1 MLLLKLAWR
10 NVLRNKRRTILS
22 GTAVGICLAALVF
35 MDALWI
41 GMLDSMIRSATDTF
55 MGQGQIHREGFRG
68 NIEVEKTIN
77 DSGAVLSILAEE
89 ELLEGF
95 SPRTISFGMISSAAN
110 ASGVILY
117 GIDPE
122 TEREI
127 SKLDEALTSGD
138 YVPTDGDRVNRILI
152 GYKLAET
159 LEAGLGDRLVVT
171 VAQAHTGELSQE
183 MFRVGGIFNFGVRE
197 VDSGMAYIN
206 LKKAQGL
213 LGLGDEVH
221 EIALRF
227 RDIDSAGDK
236 SLPFWKKYSTNGNEA
251 AGWKVLMPELES
263 VIEMSDFGTYISLGL
278 IFGIIVLIVM
288 NTLFMSLYERMFEFG
303 VLRAIGTRPLRMAAI
318 ILLEAA
324 SLSFISILIGS
335 VFGLAFTWYY
345 SVHGID
351 YLGIEFAGV
360 TLRELLY
367 PVLSIKQ
374 YTVFPFWMLIFSLIA
389 AIYPAVYAAKLTPA
403 KAMRKSM

>member
-35 MDALWI
+35 VDALWI

-77 DSGAVLSILAEE
+77 DSGAVMSSLAEE
-89 ELLEGF
+89 ELIEGF
-95 SPRTISFGMISSAAN
+95 SPRTLSFGMVSSAAN

-122 TEREI
+122 TERGI
-127 SKLDEALTSGD
+127 SKLDEALINGD
-138 YVPTDGDRVNRILI
+138 YVPTDGDRANRILI

-197 VDSGMAYIN
+197 VDGGMAYIN

-213 LGLGDEVH
+213 LGIGEEIH

-227 RDIDSAGDK
+227 RDIQMAGDK

-251 AGWKVLMPELES
+251 AGWNVLMHELES
-263 VIEMSDFGTYISLGL
+263 VIEMSDFGTFISLAL

-303 VLRAIGTRPLRMAAI
+303 VLRAMGTRPLRMAAI

-324 SLSFISILIGS
+324 SLSFISIIIGS
-335 VFGLAFTWYY
+335 AIGLAFTWYY

-367 PVLSIKQ
+367 PMPGIRQ
-374 YTVFPFWMLIFSLIA
+374 YTIFPFWMLVFSLIA

>member
-1 MLLLKLAWR
+1 MLLLRLAWR
-10 NVLRNKRRTILS
+10 NVLRNKRRTLLS

-35 MDALWI
+35 VDALWI

-77 DSGAVLSILAEE
+77 DSGAVLKSLAREE
-89 ELLEGF
+89 AVEAF
-95 SPRTISFGMISSAAN
+95 TPRTISFGMISSAAN
-110 ASGVILY
+110 ASGIILY
-117 GIDPE
+117 GIVPA
-122 TEREI
+122 TERRI
-127 SKLDEALTSGD
+127 SKLDEALTGGD
-138 YVPTDGDRVNRILI
+138 YGSIEGDGANRILI
-152 GYKLAET
+152 GSKLAET

-183 MFRVGGIFNFGVRE
+183 MFRVGGIFNFGIRE
-197 VDSGMAYIN
+197 VDGGMAYIN

-227 RDIDSAGDK
+227 GDIDSAGDK
-236 SLPFWKKYSTNGNEA
+236 SLPLWEKYSTNGNEA
-251 AGWKVLMPELES
+251 AGWKELMPELES
-263 VIEMSDFGTYISLGL
+263 VIEMSDFGTFISLAL

-303 VLRAIGTRPLRMAAI
+303 VLRAMGTRPLRMAAI

-324 SLSFISILIGS
+324 SLSFISIVIGS
-335 VFGLAFTWYY
+335 AIGLAFTWYY

-367 PVLSIKQ
+367 PVLSIRQ
-374 YTVFPFWMLIFSLIA
+374 YTVFPFWMLVFSLIA